1 MNVDYTLIGSRIKQA
16 RKEKNYTQQAL
27 AKKLDVSIG
36 YISQLERG
44 ITKISLDL
52 LGALAVALEK
62 DICYFVSES
71 NLSASNYL
79 FSEIDS
85 EFAKLS
91 PQNKQLTAN
100 FIQLLLNQK

>member
-1 MNVDYTLIGSRIKQA
+1 MNVDYNLIGSRIRQA
-16 RKEKNYTQQAL
+16 RQEKNYLQKDL
-27 AKKLDVSIG
+27 AHKMDVSIG

-44 ITKISLDL
+44 ITKISLDT
-52 LGALAVALEK
+52 LGAIAEVLGK
-62 DICYFVSES
+62 DICYFISES

-85 EFAKLS
+85 EFSKLS
-91 PQNKQLTAN
+91 PQDKQLTSN